1 MNATAPLCCEA
12 DCPDTRETTAW
23 NRPSRLASQWLAYS
37 LLHLVTGPAISAH
50 EPAAGDPGTP
60 LAALASVVA
69 ETWEMRLVEHTAQ
82 PLLTMVFGAAPA
94 QAAALAAQGAAFH
107 GLQAAQAAASTLVS
121 PALPQLQ
128 ALPGAYLSCLKS
140 SLEMGI
146 AGHHLA
152 LLDQALSGL
161 LPHAGSSVLAA
172 QQLPDTATQAW
183 ASGVQ
188 DGLIFALFHLLG
200 TCAGAAASSH
210 PATQSYLAT
219 VAHEGMMLAAGRHS
233 HAIAQFL
240 IETREQVLEAMFHRS
255 LALQE
260 LHATLA
266 AAGKSLQ
273 EALPEPLQAALAL
286 ALPSERFLSRHGAAD
301 FLKELLT
308 AVAVAIPVAAAGIH
322 WLPRLIDPE
331 GLAFAMLKS
340 GAASVLIDLA
350 GRSALPLGDFLSEKS
365 WLAME
370 GAQQLASMLLPDPGM
385 QVPLH
390 DPLPQACATL
400 VGVADAAAPPAG

>member
-1 MNATAPLCCEA
+1 MNATAPLRCEA
-12 DCPDTRETTAW
+12 DCPDTRDTTDW

-50 EPAAGDPGTP
+50 EQAASESNTP

-69 ETWEMRLVEHTAQ
+69 ETWEMRLVDNTTQ
-82 PLLTMVFGAAPA
+82 PLLTMVFDAAPA

-107 GLQAAQAAASTLVS
+107 GLQAAQAVASALAS
-121 PALPQLQ
+121 PALPQLH

-146 AGHHLA
+146 AGHHSA

-161 LPHAGSSVLAA
+161 LPHVSSSFLVA
-172 QQLPDTATQAW
+172 QQLPDTAAQAW
-183 ASGVQ
+183 ANGVQ

-200 TCAGAAASSH
+200 TCAASSH

-233 HAIAQFL
+233 HAIAQYL
-240 IETREQVLEAMFHRS
+240 IETREQVLEAMFHHS
-255 LALQE
+255 PALQE
-260 LHATLA
+260 LHGTLA
-266 AAGKSLQ
+266 AAGKSLPQ
-273 EALPEPLQAALAL
+273 ALPEPLRTALAL
-286 ALPSERFLSRHGAAD
+286 ALPSERFLSKHGAAD

-322 WLPRLIDPE
+322 WLPRLIDCE

-350 GRSALPLGDFLSEKS
+350 GRSALPLGDFMSEKS

-370 GAQQLASMLLPDPGM
+370 GAQQLASMLLPDPGI
-385 QVPLH
+385 QVPRDH
-390 DPLPQACATL
+390 DPLPQASATL
-400 VGVADAAAPPAG
+400 VGVADAAGPPAG

>member
-1 MNATAPLCCEA
+1 MNATAPLRCEA
-12 DCPDTRETTAW
+12 DCPDTRETTSW
-23 NRPSRLASQWLAYS
+23 NQPSRLASQWLAYS

-50 EPAAGDPGTP
+50 GQAAGESSTP

-69 ETWEMRLVEHTAQ
+69 ETWEMRLVDNTAQ
-82 PLLTMVFGAAPA
+82 PLLTMVFDAAPA
-94 QAAALAAQGAAFH
+94 QVAALAAQGAAFH
-107 GLQAAQAAASTLVS
+107 GLQAAQAVASALAS

-140 SLEMGI
+140 SLELGI
-146 AGHHLA
+146 AGHHSA

-161 LPHAGSSVLAA
+161 LPHASSSFPAA

-183 ASGVQ
+183 ANGVQ

-200 TCAGAAASSH
+200 TCAASSH

-233 HAIAQFL
+233 HAIAQYL
-240 IETREQVLEAMFHRS
+240 IETREQVLEAMFHHS
-255 LALQE
+255 TALQE
-260 LHATLA
+260 LHGALA

-273 EALPEPLQAALAL
+273 QALPGPLQAALAL
-286 ALPSERFLSRHGAAD
+286 ALPSERFLSTHGAAD

-322 WLPRLIDPE
+322 WLPRLIDSE

-350 GRSALPLGDFLSEKS
+350 GRSALPLGDYLSEKS

-370 GAQQLASMLLPDPGM
+370 GAQQLASMLLPDPGV